1 MMISASQLR
10 HVKQLIRF
18 STPAQEQIF
27 EAARYACFRTE
38 GKNSEW
44 LWWNLRII
52 LASIVAFIVVIMLT
66 IYFGNAKMLFLNMPI
81 ALCVVMYFTL
91 KAKRRKYMGMIR
103 PFIADAVAAHKEQH
117 SHVVDGEGVS

>member
-10 HVKQLIRF
+10 HVKQLAEF
-18 STPAQEQIF
+18 SNPIQEQIF

-44 LWWNLRII
+44 LWSNLRII
-52 LASIVAFIVVIMLT
+52 LTSIVVLIVAIMMT
-66 IYFGNAKMLFLNMPI
+66 IYFGSGEMLFLNMPI
-81 ALCVVMYFTL
+81 ALCVVMYFAL
-91 KAKRRKYMGMIR
+91 KAKRKKYMDMIR